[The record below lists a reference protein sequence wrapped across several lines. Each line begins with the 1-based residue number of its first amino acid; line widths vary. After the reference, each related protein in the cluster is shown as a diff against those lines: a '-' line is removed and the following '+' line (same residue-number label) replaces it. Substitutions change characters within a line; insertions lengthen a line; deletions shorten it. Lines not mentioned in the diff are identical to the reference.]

1 MMKTFNTKQVPL
13 GELKL
18 PVSVIKYS
26 QREID
31 ATKSA
36 LKRFGLP
43 LPIVIDGDKNVILG
57 EHFYSAAKLLDW
69 ESIKAVCIEDLKPNE
84 LKAFRIAFTK
94 IQKFGEFDFEILKNE
109 VLDVMNDKEL
119 NLSFE

>member
-57 EHFYSAAKLLDW
+57 EHF
-69 ESIKAVCIEDLKPNE
+69 
-84 LKAFRIAFTK
+84 
-94 IQKFGEFDFEILKNE
+94 
-109 VLDVMNDKEL
+109 
-119 NLSFE
+119 